1 MTSRINI
8 NSSSSIIIKRTI
20 IDDTTRIIVAGEVET
35 ITRVVVDMGIIYD
48 KVAST
53 IKQESISTIVIN
65 LRIVE
70 GNKTF
75 RIIIQTIMICVYSI
89 FIIKYL

>member
-8 NSSSSIIIKRTI
+8 NSSQAIIIKRTI
-20 IDDTTRIIVAGEVET
+20 VDDTTSIIVAGEVET
-35 ITRVVVDMGIIYD
+35 ITRVIVDMRIVDD
-48 KVAST
+48 KILGT
-53 IKQESISTIVIN
+53 IKQESISTIVVN

-70 GNKTF
+70 GNKTL
-75 RIIIQTIMICVYSI
+75 RIIINTIMICIYSI